1 MYKEGIYKQVNAN
14 YGIVGDAD
22 SNDYFIYK
30 TGRANAFS
38 GDFVKIKILKEAT
51 NGKKAEA
58 EIIKIISRTTK
69 DLVGI
74 FIKQKNKDFGFVR
87 VYNTFY
93 GKDIFIGNQNS
104 LNAKNDDV
112 VMVQIIGGT
121 DKPNGAIKKVLG
133 NKSSPQIEEMIILY
147 SNNVRQEF
155 EQNTL
160 KEAQNLKQFS
170 DYKNRTDLTNELIVT
185 IDGADAKD
193 LDDAI
198 SVKKLD
204 NGNYELGVHIADVT
218 HYVTEGSSL
227 DREALER
234 GTSIYTPGRVIPML
248 PEKISNDLCSLNP
261 KEMKATLSI
270 FMEIDAK
277 TSKVINKKIKKTYI
291 KSKAR
296 LTYDEV
302 AEIIINIGNDCNRSL
317 PKGQDGEIIEM
328 LKLAFELKKIVYA
341 RRKKEGKIEFEFE
354 EVKIEMGEDGKV
366 KDIYKLKR
374 NEAHKIIEEFMIL
387 ANEEV
392 SRFFSEKKIPFL
404 YRVHE
409 KPEET
414 SIEELKKTLNSKG
427 IFIDEKNI
435 NPLLISQIID
445 SLEGKSDKYFLSKQ
459 ILQAMAKAKY
469 MDEALGHFGL
479 SLKYYSHFTSPIRRY
494 PDLQIHRIIKQYLD
508 GELSKN
514 KLDKYKRILKKIA
527 KQNSD
532 SEVIAE
538 SIENKIKFLK
548 TIEYMSDK
556 IGRKY
561 KATISGISPI
571 GIYAELENGVEGF
584 IHNRNFIKSMTYDT
598 EQKCFIETKT
608 NQKFTIG
615 KPLQIQVLKADKKM
629 GFLDFGIV

>member
-1 MYKEGIYKQVNAN
+1 MYKEGIYKQINAN
-14 YGIVGDAD
+14 YWIVSDAD
-22 SNDYFIYK
+22 ARDYFIFK

-38 GDFVKIKILKEAT
+38 WDFVKIKILKEAT
-51 NGKKAEA
+51 NWKKAEA
-58 EIIKIISRTTK
+58 EIIKIISRTQK
-69 DLVGI
+69 DLVWV
-74 FIKQKNKDFGFVR
+74 FIKQKNKDFWFVR

-93 GKDIFIGNQNS
+93 WKDIFVWEREINW
-104 LNAKNDDV
+104 AKNDDI
-112 VMVQIIGGT
+112 VMVQITWWT
-121 DKPNGAIKKVLG
+121 DKPNWRIKKILW
-133 NKSSPQIEEMIILY
+133 NKNSPLIEELIILY

-155 EQNTL
+155 EQNSL
-160 KEAQNLKQFS
+160 KEAQNLKPFS
-170 DYKNRTDLTNELIVT
+170 DFWNRTDLTNELIVT
-185 IDGADAKD
+185 IDWADAKD
-193 LDDAI
+193 LDDAVW
-198 SVKKLD
+198 VKILS
-204 NGNYELGVHIADVT
+204 NWNYELGVHIADVT
-218 HYVTEGSSL
+218 HYVTEWSSL

-234 GTSIYTPGRVIPML
+234 WTSIYTPGRVIPML

-302 AEIIINIGNDCNRSL
+302 ADVLSPSPSGRGL
-317 PKGQDGEIIEM
+317 GWGQEWEVVEM
-328 LKLAFELKKIVYA
+328 LKLAYKLKKLVYA
-341 RRKKEGKIEFEFE
+341 RRKKEWKIEFEFE
-354 EVKIEMGEDGKV
+354 EVKIEMWEDWKV

-387 ANEEV
+387 ANEQV
-392 SRFFSEKKIPFL
+392 SEFFSEKKIPFL

-414 SIEELKKTLNSKG
+414 SIEELKNTLNSKW
-427 IFIDEKNI
+427 IFFDEKNI
-435 NPLLISQIID
+435 NPLMISQIID
-445 SLEGKSDKYFLSKQ
+445 NLEWKADKYFLSKR

-469 MDEALGHFGL
+469 MDEALWHFGL

-508 GELSKN
+508 NELTKN
-514 KLDKYKRILKKIA
+514 KQDKYKRILKKIA
-527 KQNSD
+527 KQTSD

-561 KATISGISPI
+561 PATISWLSPI
-571 GIYAELENGVEGF
+571 GIYAELENWVEGF
-584 IHNRNFIKSMTYDT
+584 IHNRNFTKPMTYDT
-598 EQKCFIETKT
+598 EQKCFIETKSS
-608 NQKFTIG
+608 QKFDIW

-629 GFLDFGIV
+629 WFLDFGIV